1 MADRIPV
8 YEPDLSGR
16 EKEYV
21 NECLDSSWISSKGR
35 FVDEFESAF
44 ASHVGVDHCL
54 AVCNGTIAVH
64 LAMLALDIGPGDE
77 VIVPTLT
84 YIASV
89 NPVRYVGA
97 TPVFADSL
105 YGSWQMDPDDVE
117 RRITPKTKAII
128 VVHLYGQACDMGR
141 FSEIAREHGVFLVE
155 DCAEAIGTKVDGR
168 HVGTF
173 GDIATFSF
181 YGNKTITTGEG
192 GAFLTNDAALKDKA
206 RRLKGQGLADNRE
219 YWHDLIGHN
228 YRMTNVCCAIGLAQL
243 ERVDELLARKRRI
256 ADRYRAGFEGSKVE
270 FHAESVGT
278 VHSYWMCTVLAPR
291 AEARDV
297 VREKLADEGIETRP
311 IFYPIHTMPMYC
323 EDVQDE
329 YPVAVDIAARG
340 INLPSGPGL
349 ALADVDRICGIV
361 KDACDDE

>member
-35 FVDEFESAF
+35 FVEEFESAF
-44 ASHVGVDHCL
+44 AEYVGVRKCL
-54 AVCNGTIAVH
+54 AVSNGTIAVH

-84 YIASV
+84 YIATV

-105 YGSWQMDPDDVE
+105 YGTWQLDPDDVE
-117 RRITPKTKAII
+117 RRITPNTKAII
-128 VVHLYGQACDMGR
+128 AVHLYGHACDMSR
-141 FSEIAREHGVFLVE
+141 LVEIANRHGVFLVE
-155 DCAEAIGTKVDGR
+155 DCAEAIGTTCDGQ

-173 GDIATFSF
+173 GHAATYSF

-192 GAFLTNDAALKDKA
+192 GAFAANDLALCDKA

-228 YRMTNVCCAIGLAQL
+228 FRMTNVCCAIGLAQL
-243 ERVDELLARKRRI
+243 ERVDEILAMKRKV
-256 ADRYRAGFEGSKVE
+256 AERYRSGLEGAKVE
-270 FHAESVGT
+270 FHQEAEGT
-278 VHSYWMCTVLAPR
+278 VHSYWMCTILVPR
-291 AEARDV
+291 AELRDV
-297 VREKLADEGIETRP
+297 VRDRLADEGVETRP
-311 IFYPIHTMPMYC
+311 VFYPIHTMPMYR
-323 EDVQDE
+323 EDVADD
-329 YPVAVDIAARG
+329 YPVAEDIAARG
-340 INLPSGPGL
+340 INLPSGPRL
-349 ALADVDRICGIV
+349 PLEAVDRICRIV
-361 KDACDDE
+361 KEACRDE